1 MPGAPEPRPPW
12 THGVYEK
19 LLSLGP
25 LGQDARDMRDALAA
39 IQKKD
44 TPRDIVEEKKK

>member
-12 THGVYEK
+12 THSVYEK
-19 LLSLGP
+19 MGP

-44 TPRDIVEEKKK
+44 TPREIVEDKKK